1 MRTQRLVRTRGQC
14 RTGEERPAER
24 GRNRAGGGVAD
35 FLEGAPPCGP
45 ADSLPG
51 NRAGYARSV
60 TDDEQGA
67 PGLPSGEG
75 PPGEGEGAADRAE
88 REHPVFELGTDGPK
102 VIMAGVDGSDSSWRA
117 ASYAAGLARRQGALL
132 ALVYVQ
138 PIPVSSAPGVVGVMA
153 QAAAEIAEEIGAQA
167 RRDAER
173 LGDVYRNLR
182 WEFHT
187 FRGDPYSGLVRTADD
202 LRADAVVVGASE
214 KAGHRFIGSLAVRLV
229 KAARWPVTVVP

>member
-1 MRTQRLVRTRGQC
+1 M
-14 RTGEERPAER
+14 
-24 GRNRAGGGVAD
+24 NH
-35 FLEGAPPCGP
+35 
-45 ADSLPG
+45 
-51 NRAGYARSV
+51 AGYARSV

-67 PGLPSGEG
+67 PGLPSGDG
-75 PPGEGEGAADRAE
+75 LPGEGGGAADHAE

-153 QAAAEIAEEIGAQA
+153 QASAEVAEEIGAQA
-167 RRDAER
+167 HRDAER
-173 LGDVYRNLR
+173 LGEAYRNLR